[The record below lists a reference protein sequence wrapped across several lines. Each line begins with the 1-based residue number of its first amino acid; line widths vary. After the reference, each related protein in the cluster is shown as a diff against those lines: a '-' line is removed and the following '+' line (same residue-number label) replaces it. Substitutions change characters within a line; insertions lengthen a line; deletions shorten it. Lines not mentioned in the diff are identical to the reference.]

1 MSQKLPIA
9 LSNRHIHLSKEDLE
23 LLFGEGHSLTILKDL
38 SQPGQ
43 YACEEVVDLVG
54 PKKTIQRVRV
64 LGPTRPSTQV
74 EVSISDAF
82 SLGIKPVI
90 RQSGDTKNTPGLK
103 LLGPVGEVEIKE
115 GVIVASRHIHM
126 NLDDAEKFGVSDKEV
141 VGVRTFGERGLVFE
155 NVLVRAHESFA
166 LEMHVDI
173 EEGNAS
179 GVKNGDMVELI
190 K

>member
-1 MSQKLPIA
+1 MSNKLPIA
-9 LSNRHIHLSKEDLE
+9 LSNRHIHLGKEDLE
-23 LLFGEGHSLTILKDL
+23 KLFGKGHELTVIKDL

-54 PKKTIQRVRV
+54 PKGIIKNVRV
-64 LGPTRPSTQV
+64 LGPTRPNTQV
-74 EVSISDAF
+74 EVSISDSF
-82 SLGIKPVI
+82 KLGVNPVI
-90 RQSGDTKNTPGLK
+90 RQSGDIKASPGIK
-103 LLGPVGEVEIKE
+103 LVGPKGEVEIEE

-126 NLDDAEKFGVSDKEV
+126 HLDDAEKFGVKDNDIVK
-141 VGVRTFGERGLVFE
+141 VRTSGERGLVFE
-155 NVLVRAHESFA
+155 NVLVRAHKDFA

-179 GVKNGDMVELI
+179 GVKNGELVELI